1 MSNVGSAGSFRE
13 VVLSLTDQSQN
24 VGAALTWRIRWVA
37 VRGLASV
44 IAGVVVLGV
53 GGRLV
58 MLASR
63 LIHPDAI
70 GRLTENGNRIGEFTV
85 DGTIE
90 LILFG
95 GLGSGVTAGVVWV
108 LVKEWIPKHPVPV
121 GLGAVAIG
129 GFLLVEAD
137 NTDFA
142 ILGDPRADLVLLLGL
157 IFVFGVV
164 VFWLDRWLDRRLP
177 EVAGTASIVVYSL
190 LVAVG
195 VPFLIPVFGSFFSS
209 EWCFCANPPIWTG
222 IFLAMTSFATIWWWI
237 LNLRGWNSP
246 PQTLRTIGTTS
257 IALTVTAGSIHLAR
271 EVLAIL

>member
-1 MSNVGSAGSFRE
+1 
-13 VVLSLTDQSQN
+13 
-24 VGAALTWRIRWVA
+24 VA

-44 IAGVVVLGV
+44 IAGLVVLGV

-63 LIHPDAI
+63 LIHPDAV
-70 GRLTENGNRIGEFTV
+70 GRFTENGNRIGEFTV

-90 LILFG
+90 LIVFG
-95 GLGSGVTAGVVWV
+95 GLGSGVAAGVVWV
-108 LVKEWIPKHPVPV
+108 LVKEWIPRYPVPV
-121 GLGAVAIG
+121 GLGSVAIG

-142 ILGDPRADLVLLLGL
+142 ILGDPRVDLVLLLGL

-164 VFWLDRWLDRRLP
+164 LFWLDRWLDRRLP
-177 EVAGTASIVVYSL
+177 EVGGTTSIVVYSL

-195 VPFLIPVFGSFFSS
+195 VPFLVPVFGSFFSS
-209 EWCFCANPPIWTG
+209 EFCFCENPPIWTG
-222 IFLAMTSFATIWWWI
+222 IFLASTSIATIWWWK
-237 LNLRGWNSP
+237 LSLRGWNTP
-246 PQTLRTIGTTS
+246 PATLRTIGTTS
-257 IALTVTAGSIHLAR
+257 IALTVTAGSIYLAR